1 MHGAVVCRVTC
12 RFFLVEWGEPV
23 LFPKGRPSAVVED
36 GACEESE
43 REGKGVSAS
52 FE

>member
-1 MHGAVVCRVTC
+1 MHGAVVCRIACGFV
-12 RFFLVEWGEPV
+12 LVEWGEPV
-23 LFPKGRPSAVVED
+23 LFPKVGPSAVVEY